1 MTIVAAPIPMS
12 AVTRVERGSSLRPS
26 RRGPFLWCWIAIGF
40 VLAGALNGG
49 APAAERSDSQPSQKP
64 ILRID
69 PGVHSAI
76 ITSMVMDKACTRL
89 VTGSLDKTVRIWG
102 LPPDLN
108 GNKGRLDQQANGTL
122 TLIRTLRPPISLG
135 GSGRVYAVA
144 LSPDSRLVAVGGW
157 LSSLQN
163 WIYVFDAMTGQVAR
177 VLGPVSHRASG
188 LAFSPKGDLLA
199 AILRDGGGLRVWET
213 SRWQLVSADSRYTEF
228 ASAAFDK
235 RGNVFTTSRD
245 GYIRLYAAGA
255 VATAGNSLRP
265 KVEAKSRL
273 GFTPG
278 DFSLHSAS
286 NRLAVGYANSNVVD
300 VFDASTLRRLYAIG
314 EASTTS
320 HGFSVVAWSE
330 DGRRLYVAG
339 KHQVDGKTIVRIW
352 EDGGK
357 GQNRD
362 VAAGPDN
369 AIVLL
374 APCGPGFGFVS
385 LDPAFGTIDSEGK
398 QTAWQTSVIRDR
410 RAMLFDNLI
419 VSDDGMRLRFR
430 LKERGNA
437 PVLFD
442 LQAER
447 LADATDPPS
456 DLYDPDTKTLSVSD
470 WIDSVSPKLD
480 GKPITLDKYERV
492 YALAIAPGKTRFVLG
507 TSSRLRAYS
516 LTGKL
521 DWENRQEAGS
531 AYGVNIPRNGKLL
544 IAAYGDG
551 TIRWHRLDNGQ
562 ELLALF
568 VHKDDRRWV
577 AWTPKGYYVASPGA
591 ESLIGWHVNRG
602 WNEAAQFFSVDRFRD
617 QFNRPDIVKLVLE
630 TLDEERAVDEAN
642 ERSGLKRAP
651 ETIRATLPPVVEI
664 MRPANDAT
672 FHQREVTLEY
682 MARSPTGQ
690 PITDI
695 DVRINGSTLG
705 ARAALPVSPGGGEVN
720 RLTLPL
726 PPHDVTITLV
736 AREGDRPSQPAS
748 IRLRWDGV
756 KPGEIVLPRLRGLFV
771 GVSDY
776 KLPELR
782 LALAAKD
789 ATDLEA
795 YFRTQEGKAYRKVET
810 RVLANADRAD
820 VLAGLDWL
828 EKDSEEGDVNILF
841 LAGHGVTDDKGYF
854 YYLAADALPSNLRA
868 TAVGRDEVLRTI
880 RNRKG
885 AMVVMLD
892 TCQSGA
898 SVDASVP
905 TSSPV
910 DMNRLVNELGDKTLG
925 VFLYASAL
933 GRQFSYEN
941 PAWGNGAF
949 TKAMI
954 EGLSGKADREN
965 TGFVDTDELALYVRR
980 RVLEMTTH
988 MQEPVRIKP
997 DAAPEMRIARLKP

>member
-1 MTIVAAPIPMS
+1 L
-12 AVTRVERGSSLRPS
+12 RVPRGGLFWR
-26 RRGPFLWCWIAIGF
+26 CCIAIGF
-40 VLAGALNGG
+40 VLAGALNCGVL
-49 APAAERSDSQPSQKP
+49 ATEQLDSQPPQKP

-76 ITSMVMDKACTRL
+76 ITSMARDKACTRL
-89 VTGSLDKTVRIWG
+89 VTGSVDKTVRIWG

-108 GNKGRLDQQANGTL
+108 GNKGRPDQRAPGTL
-122 TLIRTLRPPISLG
+122 TLIKTLRPPISLG

-144 LSPDSRLVAVGGW
+144 LSPDSRFVAVGGW
-157 LSSLQN
+157 LSSSENDQKD
-163 WIYVFDAMTGQVAR
+163 WIFVFDALSGQVVH
-177 VLGPVSHRASG
+177 VLGPISQKAIS

-199 AILRDGGGLRVWET
+199 ASLRDGGGLRVWET
-213 SRWQLVSADSRYTEF
+213 GRWQLVSEDSRYTDF
-228 ASAAFDK
+228 AGASFDE

-245 GYIRLYAAGA
+245 GYIRFYAAGA
-255 VATAGNSLRP
+255 VATAGNSLKPRV
-265 KVEAKSRL
+265 KAKSRS
-273 GFTPG
+273 GFTPV

-286 NRLAVGYANSNVVD
+286 NRLAVGYADSNVVD
-300 VFDASTLRRLYAIG
+300 ILDASTMRRLYAIG

-320 HGFSVVAWSE
+320 HGFNSVAWSE
-330 DGRRLYVAG
+330 DGRRLYAAG
-339 KHQVDGKTIVRIW
+339 KHQVEGKTIVRIW
-352 EDGGK
+352 EDGGR
-357 GQNRD
+357 GQSRD
-362 VAAGPDN
+362 VATGSDE
-369 AIVLL
+369 AIALL
-374 APCGPGFGFVS
+374 APCGRGFAFLS

-410 RAMLFDNLI
+410 RALLSDKLL
-419 VSDDGMRLRFR
+419 VSADGMRLHFR
-430 LKERGNA
+430 LKVGVDA

-442 LQAER
+442 LKAER
-447 LADATDPPS
+447 LADAADPPS
-456 DLYDPDTKTLSVSD
+456 NLYDADTKTISVSD
-470 WIDSVSPKLD
+470 WIDSISPKLD

-507 TSSRLRAYS
+507 TSSRLRAYDQS
-516 LTGKL
+516 GKV
-521 DWENRQEAGS
+521 DWEKRQEAGS
-531 AYGVNIPRNGKLL
+531 AYEVNIPRNGKLL

-551 TIRWHRLDNGQ
+551 TIRWHRLDDGQ

-577 AWTPKGYYVASPGA
+577 AWTPKGYYMASPGA

-630 TLDEERAVDEAN
+630 TLDEERAIDEGN
-642 ERSGLKRAP
+642 NSSGQKRAA
-651 ETIRATLPPVVEI
+651 ETIRSTLPPVVEI
-664 MRPANDAT
+664 MRPENDAT
-672 FHQREVTLEY
+672 FHQQEVTIEY
-682 MARSPTGQ
+682 MAQSPTGQ

-695 DVRINGSTLG
+695 DVHINGSTLG
-705 ARAALPVSPGGGEVN
+705 ARALIPVSTGGGELN
-720 RLTLPL
+720 RLTLTL
-726 PPHDVTITLV
+726 PPHDVSVTLV
-736 AREGDRPSQPAS
+736 AREGARPSQPAS

-756 KPGEIVLPRLRGLFV
+756 KPGEALLPRLRGLFV

-776 KLPELR
+776 QLPNLKLGF
-782 LALAAKD
+782 AAKD
-789 ATDLEA
+789 ATDLA
-795 YFRTQEGKAYRKVET
+795 TYFKTQEGKAYRTVET
-810 RVLANADRAD
+810 RLLANADRSD
-820 VLAGLDWL
+820 VLDGLDWL
-828 EKDSEEGDVNILF
+828 EKGSEEGDVNLLF
-841 LAGHGVTDDKGYF
+841 LAGHGITDDRGYF
-854 YYLAADALPSNLRA
+854 YYLAADGLPSNLRA
-868 TAVGRDEVLRTI
+868 TAVGRDEILRTI

-898 SVDASVP
+898 SADAGMPIV
-905 TSSPV
+905 SPV

-933 GRQFSYEN
+933 GRQLSYED
-941 PAWGNGAF
+941 AVWGNGAF

-980 RVLEMTTH
+980 RVLDMTTQ